1 MEGRS
6 SIINTI
12 NNLPCRKLKINNQTQ
27 TVVKVI
33 SHNKSL
39 RAVLQT
45 QQKACIQ
52 HVRAQ
57 PASSDVQASPTHNR
71 SQWKL
76 WTIVTVC
83 VALLLPILTWTG
95 LIVAGSQWIDKA
107 KLDMFY
113 NQVQRHAT
121 LPNGQPLVRPD
132 EMPSYIG
139 DTLLAIE
146 DHRFYL
152 HPGVDPVGMIRSIW
166 VDVIKQSKV
175 QGGSTITMQLSR
187 NLFLSHEKKFVRKFK
202 EIAIALNLDW
212 NYSKQDLLGM
222 YLNKV
227 YFGHGNYGI
236 EAAANY
242 YFGKTTRT
250 HGNAPT
256 IDLAESA
263 MLIGLLKA
271 PEHYSPF
278 KDLQRAQQRQQVVL
292 HRMYNLGWITQYEL
306 QTALHKPLTLAQ
318 R

>member
-1 MEGRS
+1 MEERS
-6 SIINTI
+6 STINTI
-12 NNLPCRKLKINNQTQ
+12 NNVPCRKLKLNDEAQT
-27 TVVKVI
+27 TAKVI
-33 SHNKSL
+33 SHNKSS

-45 QQKACIQ
+45 EQKACIP
-52 HVRAQ
+52 HVRINS
-57 PASSDVQASPTHNR
+57 ASSSAQLSTANKR
-71 SQWKL
+71 SAWKYS
-76 WTIVTVC
+76 TIVAVC
-83 VALLLPILTWTG
+83 VALLVPILTWTG
-95 LIVAGSQWIDKA
+95 LIAAGSQWIDKA

-113 NQVQRHAT
+113 EQVQQQVA

-139 DTLLAIE
+139 AALLAIE

-152 HPGVDPVGMIRSIW
+152 HPGVDPVGMVRSLW

-202 EIAIALNLDW
+202 EVAIALNLDW

-227 YFGHGNYGI
+227 YFGHGKYGI

-242 YFGKTTRT
+242 YFAKTTRSL
-250 HGNAPT
+250 NNVPT

-263 MLIGLLKA
+263 LLVGLLKA

-278 KDLQRAQQRQQVVL
+278 KNLQRAQQRQQVVL
-292 HRMYNLGWITQYEL
+292 YRMYDLGWITKNEL
-306 QTALHKPLTLAQ
+306 QTALHKPVILAK